1 MPECGV
7 AKPSARVKRVRTG
20 VATPKTYRPEGL
32 QMVYKVPDEVV
43 VQIRSHQVSS
53 RCCKINKHRRPVDE
67 QGLTTVS
74 HSACL
79 IPCPVHLG
87 GCAVIVRYRVE
98 AHVLGVRDS
107 GLELGHDMIDPL
119 LEICPGG
126 RKIRIGWGHRIG
138 IVGCG
143 THVDVVN
150 SQRGRNREG
159 DNVVGGQEHRLGV

>member
-7 AKPSARVKRVRTG
+7 AKPSARVKRVRTA

-32 QMVYKVPDEVV
+32 QMVYKVPDEIV
-43 VQIRSHQVSS
+43 VQIGSHQVSA

-79 IPCPVHLG
+79 IPCPVHFG

-107 GLELGHDMIDPL
+107 GLELGHDMVDAL
-119 LEICPGG
+119 LEERPGRRQVSVG
-126 RKIRIGWGHRIG
+126 RGHREG
-138 IVGCG
+138 ARSC
-143 THVDVVN
+143 
-150 SQRGRNREG
+150 SGRHGWR
-159 DNVVGGQEHRLGV
+159 R